1 MLNTLY
7 NVIIHGDVTNTN
19 GVLSNFSVGNYATLP
34 QIYTFANYS
43 WELNLK
49 IITGE
54 DITSNQGVLTPV
66 APNSGDQRDA
76 VNVWVNEGKL
86 SFHIADTISTKIY
99 SEYLIT
105 VAPNTTYYIKATYK
119 DNIYT
124 VKYSTDGITY
134 IDGPNS
140 PITSTKTIWDCG
152 QIWGFG
158 TGRNIDRPFYGSV
171 DLSGCNLTINNQIV
185 WRGIITTNVTRI
197 VNRHDTAANWTT
209 INPVLA
215 LGEMGVET
223 DTNKFK
229 FGDGT
234 TAWSELA
241 YATSGSSGGSG
252 TQLTSADGSTE
263 YGELALGDTLAV
275 SDGVLNANLDEL
287 GNEVNTLSSRVT
299 TNEDNI
305 TKLQD
310 GKQDKLTSGE
320 SLEISEKYFLKANNL
335 NVVNYPDNIYANNQ
349 FTVSSTNQYLGFI
362 GNSNTHAY
370 YRPDTS
376 ITAMENIV
384 KYGSI
389 LIPFEKDFVYVL
401 PERGTAIGYMNKD
414 IFIPVFVVYNSYNKY
429 LTDYNNATGSAT
441 SQSISSSSGNVTN
454 NRGQKSIIQ
463 LVDNAFIKTNGDRE
477 YYKYDISG
485 IDFIQGKD
493 LFICVAQYGEY
504 YRTSSNLYFLHS
516 DSPLKALKY
525 SECNI
530 GKFATTAD
538 LTTDAGT
545 PNADAENLLDLN
557 PIKQTVISCINP
569 IPTKTSELINDSGF
583 ITKESSGTLIQKEIQ
598 FPLNLTSNGT
608 LGGSTPSCTGSSY
621 ESNPDHPYYY
631 AFKGAT
637 TSTPSSELWGPG
649 SGSAGQYLILDC
661 VTPIALQSFRWT
673 NGGTDAERFP
683 VIVFKGS
690 NDNSTYTTLATY
702 NTQNAT
708 DDSVTINNTTPYRY
722 YKFEFPEAAN
732 WGKLGFISI
741 TGADGYDILNIG
753 DGLEV
758 TNNTLSVN
766 TDTYT
771 KNEVDTLLSEKQ
783 NKLTA
788 GENIT
793 IEDNVISG
801 TLPDNVITSDNIS
814 QNEYIKQLQTEITA
828 IEPNLLEMMAN
839 AGIITNVVLSWG
851 TQKPTTDGTNVTI
864 YQGTKIVLPT
874 GFDSNGRA
882 TNKIY
887 TTTKD
892 ITVAPT
898 SNVLLMSISGYTF
911 NCGAFYNQPY
921 QSVPENPLPNTWLYS
936 KEDNKNYQYVASGP
950 TYNQYTYTPIL
961 EVVKVDGVISKLIL
975 NDCPVM
981 QGHLY
986 NIQNT

>member
-1 MLNTLY
+1 MT
-7 NVIIHGDVTNTN
+7 
-19 GVLSNFSVGNYATLP
+19 
-34 QIYTFANYS
+34 
-43 WELNLK
+43 K
-49 IITGE
+49 II
-54 DITSNQGVLTPV
+54 Q
-66 APNSGDQRDA
+66 
-76 VNVWVNEGKL
+76 
-86 SFHIADTISTKIY
+86 
-99 SEYLIT
+99 
-105 VAPNTTYYIKATYK
+105 
-119 DNIYT
+119 
-124 VKYSTDGITY
+124 
-134 IDGPNS
+134 
-140 PITSTKTIWDCG
+140 
-152 QIWGFG
+152 
-158 TGRNIDRPFYGSV
+158 
-171 DLSGCNLTINNQIV
+171 
-185 WRGIITTNVTRI
+185 
-197 VNRHDTAANWTT
+197 RHDTAANWTSV
-209 INPVLA
+209 NPVLA

-241 YATSGSSGGSG
+241 YATSESSGGSG

-305 TKLQD
+305 TKLQEN
-310 GKQDKLTSGE
+310 KQDKLTPIKPINIETITKQKAVGFDTLDLNAIITTTYTAARKSTTYWFTSSKYNTPHAGTFMQQ
-320 SLEISEKYFLKANNL
+320 LEKMGYIIQGIKPGQILKNPAA
-335 NVVNYPDNIYANNQ
+335 V
-349 FTVSSTNQYLGFI
+349 G
-362 GNSNTHAY
+362 Y
-370 YRPDTS
+370 YED
-376 ITAMENIV
+376 E
-384 KYGSI
+384 
-389 LIPFEKDFVYVL
+389 D
-401 PERGTAIGYMNKD
+401 
-414 IFIPVFVVYNSYNKY
+414 FIPVIYFSPPEYNSPIPYLITNFNKDTGTY
-429 LTDYNNATGSAT
+429 SSAQSSNKVEGGNTSGVFPLVQIFENRIIFTYSNGNSRTDYFSVEELSKITHVLFT
-441 SQSISSSSGNVTN
+441 SYISGSSGTSWSETKYGYPYRKEDYYNIYPY
-454 NRGQKSIIQ
+454 SIANSLQ
-463 LVDNAFIKTNGDRE
+463 NADNACTIGIFDGIEG
-477 YYKYDISG
+477 YDISSYEG
-485 IDFIQGKD
+485 IPSEPINLISIDREVFKQVSLVVDNSTIK
-493 LFICVAQYGEY
+493 VNESGE
-504 YRTSSNLYFLHS
+504 LY
-516 DSPLKALKY
+516 
-525 SECNI
+525 
-530 GKFATTAD
+530 AD
-538 LTTDAGT
+538 
-545 PNADAENLLDLN
+545 
-557 PIKQTVISCINP
+557 
-569 IPTKTSELINDSGF
+569 IPTPEP
-583 ITKESSGTLIQKEIQ
+583 SGTTIRKEIP

-621 ESNPDHPYYY
+621 ETDPEHPYYY

-637 TSTPSSELWGPG
+637 TSTPSSELWGPS
-649 SGSAGQYLILDC
+649 SGTGNQYLILDC

-702 NTQNAT
+702 ETQDAT

-741 TGADGYDILNIG
+741 TGGGGYDILNIG

-758 TNNTLSVN
+758 TDNTLSVN
-766 TDTYT
+766 TDTYS

-788 GENIT
+788 GTNIT

-814 QNEYIKQLQTEITA
+814 QNEYVKQLETEITA
-828 IEPNLLEMMAN
+828 IGPNLLEMMAN

-882 TNKIY
+882 TNAIY
-887 TTTKD
+887 TTTQD

-950 TYNQYTYTPIL
+950 TYNQYTYTPIM
-961 EVVKVDGVISKLIL
+961 EVVRVDGAISKLIL